1 MSLYGSCLVALPGSA
16 RLCPALLGSARLCAA
31 LRGSAHSVAMSFS
44 TPCPLHSYVA
54 RNILEP
60 LGMKH
65 SGAYYTDQVRAF
77 MVEGVSPS
85 TGKRSPLPCPT
96 CSPWGAPAGQLYS
109 TLGRER
115 A

>member
-1 MSLYGSCLVALPGSA
+1 MQCLCTALVLSLCSALPTLS
-16 RLCPALLGSARLCAA
+16 LCLS
-31 LRGSAHSVAMSFS
+31 LRRVHY
-44 TPCPLHSYVA
+44 SYVV

-65 SGAYYTDQVRAF
+65 SGAYYTDEVRAF

-115 A
+115 RERA